1 MIDAIVSAGS
11 SDSLDL
17 SSSAHAST
25 SSSSCATH
33 FRDTTLRPIR
43 TLPSALIAPPLDT
56 TRALEQG
63 AQRNASLAVH
73 AQRHAPSERLTH
85 HRALHS
91 PPADARP
98 RGELLLRHATGRQPR
113 LQFGGA

>member
-33 FRDTTLRPIR
+33 FRATTRFPIR
-43 TLPSALIAPPLDT
+43 TLPSALIVASPCALRA
-56 TRALEQG
+56 TRALEQS

-73 AQRHAPSERLTH
+73 AQRHAPSERLAH
-85 HRALHS
+85 ARALHS
-91 PPADARP
+91 PSPDART
-98 RGELLLRHATGRQPR
+98 RGELLLRHAT
-113 LQFGGA
+113 